1 MWVFLRVYT
10 RSFGTIGGDT
20 AVIKPGEETAA
31 FWGDRGPKRRRSL
44 PWVPKCPQGCSLSRK
59 NIDLHILFWKCCFSY
74 ILVSVAS
81 RKRPL
86 ASCTFAVS
94 DWVFD
99 PRPPIDR
106 WELVPLLRNSTWAI
120 FREWLSSMPLWHG
133 GGSFGSFRTQQELFF
148 VSYISHGLQQSVKKN
163 DTLLMM
169 LACN

>member
-1 MWVFLRVYT
+1 M
-10 RSFGTIGGDT
+10 
-20 AVIKPGEETAA
+20 
-31 FWGDRGPKRRRSL
+31 GDRAQKEGDLYLGSPS
-44 PWVPKCPQGCSLSRK
+44 VPKVVLSAEK
-59 NIDLHILFWKCCFSY
+59 TLICIFCLEVLFFLHFGQCGF
-74 ILVSVAS
+74 